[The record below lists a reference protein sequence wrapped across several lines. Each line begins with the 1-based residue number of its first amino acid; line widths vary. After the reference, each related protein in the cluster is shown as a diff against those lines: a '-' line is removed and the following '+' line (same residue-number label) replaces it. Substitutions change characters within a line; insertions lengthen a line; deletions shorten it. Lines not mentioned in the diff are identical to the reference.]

1 MSNTKL
7 TWEKEDG
14 SWGVTGMEFDL
25 RKLNPIL
32 YNALNKL
39 KEYEKICDSPEK
51 LHEIDRLYLKKCE
64 EINHI
69 SEVK

>member
-51 LHEIDRLYLKKCE
+51 LHEIDMLYLRKCE